1 MTFSTD
7 LSADRWTLI
16 LEGDVNGQDGEE
28 SVLHLANQAI
38 GGGARI
44 GIIDIS
50 AVRFMNSSGIAM
62 LLKLLTRFRQKGGE
76 VFVLSP
82 PESVRRMLVM
92 TRLEAVFQII
102 NSSEEARLPGGK
114 P

>member
-1 MTFSTD
+1 MTFSSG
-7 LSADRWTLI
+7 LSGDRWTLV

-38 GGGARI
+38 AGGVRI
-44 GIIDIS
+44 GIVDIG

-76 VFVLSP
+76 FFVLSP
-82 PESVRRMLVM
+82 PASVRRMLVM
-92 TRLEAVFQII
+92 TRLEAVFPII
-102 NSSEEARLPGGK
+102 NSSEEARLPEGK